1 MTDRQKR
8 TFYTERI
15 GHMRTAKP
23 ITTMITVKVKGE
35 QDE

>member
-1 MTDRQKR
+1 MTDKQKR

-15 GHMRTAKP
+15 GCVRTAKP
-23 ITTMITVKVKGE
+23 TIIFTAKVKGGK

>member
-1 MTDRQKR
+1 MTDKQKR

-15 GHMRTAKP
+15 GCMRTAKP
-23 ITTMITVKVKGE
+23 TTIIITAKVKGG